1 MACLHSRGS
10 QGLLSA
16 LWPSLDSQQQVH
28 VVLMLRVPGM
38 DAALQEGF
46 HKSGVEGENL
56 FPQPGAHTA
65 FGAAQNTVGS
75 LERKKTLCV
84 RAWTI

>member
-1 MACLHSRGS
+1 
-10 QGLLSA
+10 
-16 LWPSLDSQQQVH
+16 
-28 VVLMLRVPGM
+28 M

-75 LERKKTLCV
+75 LERKKDTVCKSLDYLTALSKH
-84 RAWTI
+84 RELNY

>member
-1 MACLHSRGS
+1 
-10 QGLLSA
+10 
-16 LWPSLDSQQQVH
+16 
-28 VVLMLRVPGM
+28 M